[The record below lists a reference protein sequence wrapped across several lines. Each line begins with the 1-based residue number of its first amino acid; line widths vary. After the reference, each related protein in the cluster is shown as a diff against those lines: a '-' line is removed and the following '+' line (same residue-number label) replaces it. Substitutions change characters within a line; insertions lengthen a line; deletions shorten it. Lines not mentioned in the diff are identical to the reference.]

1 MNEKRRP
8 NDPDAL
14 RRAVAA
20 GYARIAESGEPGCC
34 SSGCGC
40 GCGAPAD
47 ISREV
52 GYRDDDLAA
61 IPAGADLGLGCG
73 NPIALADLRPG
84 ETVLDLGS
92 GAGMDAFLA
101 ASKVGPGGRVIGVDM
116 TPAMLAR
123 ARRNAELGGHANVEF
138 REGLIE
144 ALPLDDASVDAILSN
159 CVINLSPQ
167 KDRVFREARRVLRPG
182 GRMVVSDLVLEAE
195 LPAAIAERIDA
206 TVGCIGNA
214 SLRADYLRTAREAG
228 FGSVEILKEGSYGAS
243 VAADSP
249 LARDVARDTGLPP
262 SRIAELLGGV
272 TSLTLRLRP

>member
-1 MNEKRRP
+1 MNENRRP
-8 NDPDAL
+8 TDPDAL
-14 RRAVAA
+14 RRAVAE
-20 GYARIAESGEPGCC
+20 GYARIAEGEDAGCC

-40 GCGAPAD
+40 GAPAE
-47 ISREV
+47 ISRVV

-61 IPAGADLGLGCG
+61 IPAEADLGLGCG
-73 NPIALADLRPG
+73 NPVALAELRPG

-123 ARRNAELGGHANVEF
+123 ARRNAGQGGHANVEF

-144 ALPLDDASVDAILSN
+144 ALPLDDASVDVILSN

-182 GRMVVSDLVLEAE
+182 GRMIVSDLVLEAE

-206 TVGCIGNA
+206 TIGCVGNA
-214 SLRADYLRTAREAG
+214 SLRADYLRTAHEAG
-228 FGSVEILKEGSYGAS
+228 FGTVEILKESSYGAS
-243 VAADSP
+243 IAADSP
-249 LARDVARDTGLPP
+249 LARDVARDTGLPL

>member
-1 MNEKRRP
+1 MNGNRRP
-8 NDPDAL
+8 TDPDAL
-14 RRAVAA
+14 RRAVAE
-20 GYARIAESGEPGCC
+20 GYARIAEGGDAGCC

-40 GCGAPAD
+40 GAPAG

-52 GYRDDDLAA
+52 GYRDADLAA
-61 IPAGADLGLGCG
+61 IPADADLGLGCG
-73 NPIALADLRPG
+73 NPVALARLQPG

-101 ASKVGPGGRVIGVDM
+101 ASQVGPDGRVIGVDM

-123 ARRNAELGGHANVEF
+123 ARRNAEQGGHANVEF

-144 ALPLDDASVDAILSN
+144 ALPLEDASVDVILSN
-159 CVINLSPQ
+159 CVFNLSPQ
-167 KDRVFREARRVLRPG
+167 KDRAFREARRVLRPG

-195 LPAAIAERIDA
+195 LPAEVADRIDA
-206 TVGCIGNA
+206 TIGCVGNA
-214 SLRADYLRTAREAG
+214 SLREDYLRTAREAG
-228 FGSVEILKEGSYGAS
+228 FGSLEILKESSYGAS

-249 LARDVARDTGLPP
+249 LAHDVARDTGLPP
-262 SRIAELLGGV
+262 ARIAELLGGV

>member
-8 NDPDAL
+8 TDPDAL
-14 RRAVAA
+14 RREVAA
-20 GYARIAESGEPGCC
+20 GYARIAESGELGCC
-34 SSGCGC
+34 SSGC

-73 NPIALADLRPG
+73 NPVALADLRPG

-249 LARDVARDTGLPP
+249 LARDVARDTGLPL

>member
-20 GYARIAESGEPGCC
+20 GYARIAESGELGCC
-34 SSGCGC
+34 SSGC

-73 NPIALADLRPG
+73 NPVALADLRPG

-228 FGSVEILKEGSYGAS
+228 FGSVEILKESSYGAS
-243 VAADSP
+243 VAAGSP
-249 LARDVARDTGLPP
+249 LARDVARDTGLPL

>member
-1 MNEKRRP
+1 MNGNRRP
-8 NDPDAL
+8 TDPDAL
-14 RRAVAA
+14 RRAVAE
-20 GYARIAESGEPGCC
+20 GYARIAEGGDAGCC

-40 GCGAPAD
+40 GAPAV

-61 IPAGADLGLGCG
+61 IPADADLGLGCG
-73 NPIALADLRPG
+73 NPVALARLQPG

-101 ASKVGPGGRVIGVDM
+101 ASQVGPGGRVIGVDM
-116 TPAMLAR
+116 TPAMLVR
-123 ARRNAELGGHANVEF
+123 ARRNAEQGGHANVEF

-144 ALPLDDASVDAILSN
+144 ALPLDDASVDVILSN

-228 FGSVEILKEGSYGAS
+228 FGTVEILKESSYGAS

-249 LARDVARDTGLPP
+249 LARDVARDTGLPL

>member
-34 SSGCGC
+34 SSSC

-73 NPIALADLRPG
+73 NPVALADLRPG

-228 FGSVEILKEGSYGAS
+228 FGAVEILKESSYGAS
-243 VAADSP
+243 IAADSP
-249 LARDVARDTGLPP
+249 LARDVARDTGLPL

>member
-1 MNEKRRP
+1 MNGKTRP

-20 GYARIAESGEPGCC
+20 GYARIAESGELGCY
-34 SSGCGC
+34 SSGC

-73 NPIALADLRPG
+73 NPVALADLRPG

-228 FGSVEILKEGSYGAS
+228 FGSVEILKESGYGAS
-243 VAADSP
+243 IAADSP
-249 LARDVARDTGLPP
+249 LARDVARDTGLPLP
-262 SRIAELLGGV
+262 RIAELLGGV

>member
-1 MNEKRRP
+1 MNENRRP
-8 NDPDAL
+8 TDPDAL
-14 RRAVAA
+14 RRAVAE
-20 GYARIAESGEPGCC
+20 GYARIAEGEDSGCC
-34 SSGCGC
+34 STGCGC
-40 GCGAPAD
+40 GCGAPVD
-47 ISREV
+47 VSREV

-73 NPIALADLRPG
+73 NPVALAELRPG

-123 ARRNAELGGHANVEF
+123 ARRNAGQGGHANVEF

-144 ALPLDDASVDAILSN
+144 ALPLDDASVDVILSN

-182 GRMVVSDLVLEAE
+182 GRMIVSDLVLEAE

-206 TVGCIGNA
+206 TIGCVGNA
-214 SLRADYLRTAREAG
+214 SLRADYLRTAHEAG
-228 FGSVEILKEGSYGAS
+228 FGTVEILKESSYGAS
-243 VAADSP
+243 IAADSP
-249 LARDVARDTGLPP
+249 LARDVARDTGLPL

>member
-1 MNEKRRP
+1 MNEKLRST
-8 NDPDAL
+8 DPDAL
-14 RRAVAA
+14 RREVAA
-20 GYARIAESGEPGCC
+20 GYTRIAELGDNGCC
-34 SSGCGC
+34 SGGCGC
-40 GCGAPAD
+40 GTPAD
-47 ISREV
+47 VSREV
-52 GYRDDDLAA
+52 GYRDEDLAA

-73 NPIALADLRPG
+73 NPVALADLRPG
-84 ETVLDLGS
+84 ETVLDLGA

-123 ARRNAELGGHANVEF
+123 ARNNAEQGGHANVEF

-144 ALPLDDASVDAILSN
+144 ALPLEDASVDVILSN

-182 GRMVVSDLVLEAE
+182 GRMVVSDLVLESE

-206 TVGCIGNA
+206 TIGCIGNA
-214 SLRADYLRTAREAG
+214 SLRGDYLRTAREAG
-228 FGSVEILKEGSYGAS
+228 FGSVEILKESRYGAA

-249 LARDVARDTGLPP
+249 LARDVARDTGLPLP
-262 SRIAELLGGV
+262 RIAELLGGV

>member
-1 MNEKRRP
+1 MNENRRP
-8 NDPDAL
+8 TDPDAL
-14 RRAVAA
+14 RRAVAE
-20 GYARIAESGEPGCC
+20 GYARIAEGEDTGCC
-34 SSGCGC
+34 STGC

-47 ISREV
+47 VSREV
-52 GYRDDDLAA
+52 GYREDDLAA

-73 NPIALADLRPG
+73 NPVALAELRPG

-116 TPAMLAR
+116 TPAMLDR
-123 ARRNAELGGHANVEF
+123 ARRNAEQGRHANVEF

-144 ALPLDDASVDAILSN
+144 ALPLDDASVDVILSN

-167 KDRVFREARRVLRPG
+167 KERVFREARRVLRPG
-182 GRMVVSDLVLEAE
+182 GRMIVSDLVLEAE
-195 LPAAIAERIDA
+195 LPAAIADRIDA
-206 TVGCIGNA
+206 TIGCVGNA

-228 FGSVEILKEGSYGAS
+228 FGTVEILRESSYGAA

-249 LARDVARDTGLPP
+249 LARDVARDTGLPLP
-262 SRIAELLGGV
+262 RIAELLGGV

>member
-1 MNEKRRP
+1 MNGNRRP
-8 NDPDAL
+8 TDPDAL
-14 RRAVAA
+14 RRAVAE
-20 GYARIAESGEPGCC
+20 GYARIAESGGLGCC

-40 GCGAPAD
+40 GAPAD
-47 ISREV
+47 VSREV
-52 GYRDDDLAA
+52 GYRDADLAA
-61 IPAGADLGLGCG
+61 IPADADLGLGCG
-73 NPIALADLRPG
+73 NPVALADLQPG

-116 TPAMLAR
+116 TPAMLER
-123 ARRNAELGGHANVEF
+123 ARRNAEQGGHANVEF

-167 KDRVFREARRVLRPG
+167 KDRAFREARRVLRPG

-214 SLRADYLRTAREAG
+214 SLRADYLRTASEAG
-228 FGSVEILKEGSYGAS
+228 FGSVEILKEGSYGTTL
-243 VAADSP
+243 AADSP
-249 LARDVARDTGLPP
+249 LARDVARDTGLPL

>member
-1 MNEKRRP
+1 MSGKTRP
-8 NDPDAL
+8 TDPDAL
-14 RRAVAA
+14 RRAVAE
-20 GYARIAESGEPGCC
+20 GYARIAESGDQGCC
-34 SSGCGC
+34 SSGC

-73 NPIALADLRPG
+73 NPVALADLRPG

-123 ARRNAELGGHANVEF
+123 ARNNAELGGHANVEF

-167 KDRVFREARRVLRPG
+167 KDRVFREAWRVLRPG

-214 SLRADYLRTAREAG
+214 SLRGDYLRTAREAG
-228 FGSVEILKEGSYGAS
+228 FGSVEILQESSYGAS

-249 LARDVARDTGLPP
+249 LARDVARDTGLPL
-262 SRIAELLGGV
+262 SRISELLGGV

>member
-1 MNEKRRP
+1 MNGKTRP

-20 GYARIAESGEPGCC
+20 GYARIAESGELGCC
-34 SSGCGC
+34 SSGC

-73 NPIALADLRPG
+73 NPVALADLRPG

-228 FGSVEILKEGSYGAS
+228 FGSVEILKESGYGAA

-249 LARDVARDTGLPP
+249 LARDVARDTGLPL

>member
-1 MNEKRRP
+1 MNGKTRP

-20 GYARIAESGEPGCC
+20 GYARIAESGELGCC
-34 SSGCGC
+34 SSGC

-73 NPIALADLRPG
+73 NPVALADLRPG

-195 LPAAIAERIDA
+195 LPAAIAGRIDA

-228 FGSVEILKEGSYGAS
+228 FGSVEILKESGYGAA

-249 LARDVARDTGLPP
+249 LARDVARDTGLPL

>member
-1 MNEKRRP
+1 MNGKIRP

-14 RRAVAA
+14 RREVAA
-20 GYARIAESGEPGCC
+20 GYARIAESGELGCC
-34 SSGCGC
+34 NTGC

-73 NPIALADLRPG
+73 NPVALADLQPG

-116 TPAMLAR
+116 TPAMLDR

-182 GRMVVSDLVLEAE
+182 GRMVVSDLVLEVE

-228 FGSVEILKEGSYGAS
+228 FGSVEILKESSYGAS

-249 LARDVARDTGLPP
+249 LARDVARDTGLPL
-262 SRIAELLGGV
+262 SRITELLGGV